1 MTKEYRVCYD
11 TLNTG
16 EGAENIEQH
25 VFDPAYALSKNLVE
39 LSRKDLCLLV
49 AEICRQIKSESGN
62 KSYHGGIY
70 PENISVRPD
79 GEIAIGP
86 AKKSDWGE
94 QELAYIA
101 PEIYWNN
108 KPCPQSDVYSLG
120 LILYYGASAGRLPF
134 EGESNNAQ
142 LMRMSGKTVYAPA
155 AAGTQLG
162 DIIEKALRFKEGD
175 RYRNPEEL
183 AVMLDYC
190 EDNRLLREKS
200 GAEAIFRKDE
210 TELSDLEQMM
220 LQIIEGKAEAD
231 LSESGSDEDR
241 LLDVIVASVRD
252 DDIAAEKTED
262 EIFTEA
268 GLTRPEKKT
277 QQGEEKVS
285 LEDYFGLDEP
295 DPRDPMELE
304 EEEEIRVYEPRGKQG
319 IPILTEEPD
328 PELAPIQ
335 VKRKKQTGKTSRA
348 SGKAVQQQEETEQKR
363 RPLLVVFLLL
373 AVLLIAAVVANILIN
388 AFSDQ
393 GGGRAPTNVSVVVPS
408 AEPTEDPSVSAI
420 LSEEQ
425 IQYQQQLAEEQQ
437 RQAELEAQ
445 QAEIE
450 AQQAEQQA
458 IDLATLPHSYE
469 AIRADVSWLEA
480 QQEAIAKGGQL
491 VTINSAEELQTVIDL
506 ANQAGFDR
514 VWIGA
519 HRVDGNLV
527 WESGEN
533 VDFYQWD
540 AGEPSFTDG
549 GDGAAEDYVM
559 LWNLNGRWVYN
570 DSRENPLTNF
580 YGMYG
585 GRIGYVVEYVG

>member
-1 MTKEYRVCYD
+1 
-11 TLNTG
+11 
-16 EGAENIEQH
+16 
-25 VFDPAYALSKNLVE
+25 
-39 LSRKDLCLLV
+39 
-49 AEICRQIKSESGN
+49 
-62 KSYHGGIY
+62 
-70 PENISVRPD
+70 
-79 GEIAIGP
+79 
-86 AKKSDWGE
+86 
-94 QELAYIA
+94 
-101 PEIYWNN
+101 
-108 KPCPQSDVYSLG
+108 
-120 LILYYGASAGRLPF
+120 
-134 EGESNNAQ
+134 
-142 LMRMSGKTVYAPA
+142 MRMSGKTVYAPA
-155 AAGTQLG
+155 AAGRQLG

-190 EDNRLLREKS
+190 EDNRLLREKT
-200 GAEAIFRKDE
+200 GAEAIFQKDE
-210 TELSDLEQMM
+210 NELSDLEQMM

-231 LSESGSDEDR
+231 LTESGNDEDR
-241 LLDVIVASVRD
+241 LLDDIVASVRD
-252 DDIAAEKTED
+252 GADDTEKTED
-262 EIFTEA
+262 EVFAEA
-268 GLTRPEKKT
+268 GLTRPKRKT

-285 LEDYFGLDEP
+285 LADIFGLDEP
-295 DPRDPMELE
+295 DPRDPTELD

-319 IPILTEEPD
+319 IPILTEESD

-335 VKRKKQTGKTSRA
+335 VKRKKQNGKQTASRA
-348 SGKAVQQQEETEQKR
+348 SGKAAQQQQEETEQKR

-388 AFSDQ
+388 AFSDRP
-393 GGGRAPTNVSVVVPS
+393 GGGAPTNVSVVVPS

-425 IQYQQQLAEEQQ
+425 IQYQQQLAEEQA

-450 AQQAEQQA
+450 AQEAAQQA

-469 AIRADVSWLEA
+469 AIRADVSWLQA
-480 QQEAIAKGGQL
+480 QQEAIARGGQL
-491 VTINSAEELQTVIDL
+491 VTVNSAEELQQVIDL

-519 HRVDGNLV
+519 HREDGNLI

-533 VDFYQWD
+533 VEFYQWD
-540 AGEPSFTDG
+540 AGEPSYTDG

-570 DSRENPLTNF
+570 DSRENPLTDF

-585 GRIGYVVEYVG
+585 GRIGYIVEYVG